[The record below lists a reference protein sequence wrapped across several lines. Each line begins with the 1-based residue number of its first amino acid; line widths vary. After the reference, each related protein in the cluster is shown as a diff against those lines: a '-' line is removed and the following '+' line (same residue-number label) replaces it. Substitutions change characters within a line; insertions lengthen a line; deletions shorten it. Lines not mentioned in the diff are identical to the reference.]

1 MIAPEPTGQ
10 ELLAVF
16 ISRQIRD
23 GEQVIAG
30 TNLEVPRA
38 GLLLAH
44 WHHAPNLRLQLGG
57 YMANLCDEL
66 GLARFSSRAD
76 FDRLD
81 VPGIESHVPLDFEN
95 LWRVDLTFIGGI
107 QVDPY
112 GNTNM
117 IGLRRADGGF
127 RMRGP
132 GTVGI
137 ATLTSF
143 IRRYFIF
150 VNEHS
155 PRVFVPE
162 CDYVSSVGWAGG
174 GADAR
179 VRLGLP
185 GGGPQY
191 IITPLGIFDFDPL
204 TKHARLRYAMPGV
217 EPAEIRKS
225 TGFPV
230 PAAPEIEELPRPTE
244 CELAILRGRV
254 DPGGILRRGAPG
266 HDETKRSTMTT

>member
-1 MIAPEPTGQ
+1 MSQSEPSRE

-16 ISRQIRD
+16 ISRQIED

-57 YMANLCDEL
+57 YMANLSDQAEL
-66 GLARFSSRAD
+66 ERFSARAD
-76 FDRLD
+76 FDRLG
-81 VPGIESHVPLDFEN
+81 VPGIEAHVPLDFEN
-95 LWRVDLTFIGGI
+95 LWRVDLTFIGGL

-117 IGLRRADGGF
+117 IGLKREGGGF

-137 ATLTSF
+137 ATLTSH

-150 VNEHS
+150 VNEHT
-155 PRVFVPE
+155 PRVFVPQ
-162 CDYVSSVGWAGG
+162 CDFVSSVGWAKG

-179 VRLGLP
+179 ERLGLP
-185 GGGPQY
+185 GGGPQF
-191 IITPLGIFDFDPL
+191 IITPLCIMDFDPRI
-204 TKHARLRYAMPGV
+204 KHARLRYLLPGV
-217 EPAEIRKS
+217 SAAEVQER
-225 TGFPV
+225 TGFP
-230 PAAPEIEELPRPTE
+230 LPLVADVEHMPPPTDR
-244 CELAILRGRV
+244 ELAVLRSRV
-254 DPGGILRRGAPG
+254 DPGGVLRRA
-266 HDETKRSTMTT
+266 ENR